1 MKSSI
6 CSEFPVKQRREQCK
20 ALSVRKKDKNA
31 VVHAEQ
37 HVGGD
42 QRRELILIK
51 GNGGNFSA
59 NGPSEGGYCKVMQKK
74 RGKGEQGRT

>member
-1 MKSSI
+1 M
-6 CSEFPVKQRREQCK
+6 
-20 ALSVRKKDKNA
+20 
-31 VVHAEQ
+31 VHAEQ

-59 NGPSEGGYCKVMQKK
+59 NGPSEGGYCKVMRKK